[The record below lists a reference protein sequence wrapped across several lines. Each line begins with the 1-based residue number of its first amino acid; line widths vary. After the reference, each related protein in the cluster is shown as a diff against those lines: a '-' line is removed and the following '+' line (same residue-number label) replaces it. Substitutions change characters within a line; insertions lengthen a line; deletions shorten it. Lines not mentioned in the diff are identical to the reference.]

1 MSTTPADIEA
11 MFTDAK
17 GAFRFAR
24 WGRPIAP
31 IVFGVDDAT
40 LNIFKGA
47 VEALSALTQHPLAET
62 DFELGVNLMFFMF
75 KSWDELSDLPDLDRL
90 VPELDQLV
98 PKLKSQGASQYRLFR
113 FDDQGA
119 IQACFVFICMDGP
132 LADWPAESLALVQ
145 ASQAFLLWGDQAF
158 AERSPLARLP
168 NGADI
173 LRPDVG
179 DILRAAYAPELP
191 HVAHDASFSLRLFAR
206 VCGAQAG

>member
-1 MSTTPADIEA
+1 MLTDKDIA
-11 MFTDAK
+11 AYFTRKD
-17 GAFRFAR
+17 GTYLCAR

-31 IVFGVDDAT
+31 IVFGVDDGT

-206 VCGAQAG
+206 VSGAQAG

>member
-31 IVFGVDDAT
+31 IVFVVDDST

-113 FDDQGA
+113 FDDQVA
-119 IQACFVFICMDGP
+119 IQACFVFICMDWP

-206 VCGAQAG
+206 VSGAQAG

>member
-62 DFELGVNLMFFMF
+62 DFELWVNLMFFMF

-206 VCGAQAG
+206 VSGAQAG

>member
-1 MSTTPADIEA
+1 
-11 MFTDAK
+11 
-17 GAFRFAR
+17 
-24 WGRPIAP
+24 
-31 IVFGVDDAT
+31 
-40 LNIFKGA
+40 
-47 VEALSALTQHPLAET
+47 
-62 DFELGVNLMFFMF
+62 MFFMF

-206 VCGAQAG
+206 VSGAQAG

>member
-11 MFTDAK
+11 MFTDVK

-62 DFELGVNLMFFMF
+62 DFELWVNLMFFMF

-206 VCGAQAG
+206 VSGAQAG

>member
-1 MSTTPADIEA
+1 MSTTPAEIEA

-17 GAFRFAR
+17 GGFRFAR

-40 LNIFKGA
+40 LHIFKGA

-132 LADWPAESLALVQ
+132 LADWPAASLALVQ

-191 HVAHDASFSLRLFAR
+191 HVDLDASFALRLFAR
-206 VCGAQAG
+206 VSGAQAG

>member
-1 MSTTPADIEA
+1 MSTTPDEIAA
-11 MFTDAK
+11 MFTDAE
-17 GAFRFAR
+17 GGFRFAR

-40 LNIFKGA
+40 LNTFKGA

-173 LRPDVG
+173 LRPEVG
-179 DILRAAYAPELP
+179 DILRAAYAPALP
-191 HVAHDASFSLRLFAR
+191 NVDKDASFALRLFAR
-206 VCGAQAG
+206 VTAQAG